1 MVCVSTCCVSGIV
14 KHPFNEK
21 LLLAATRKL
30 EETITISLLLLFLIL
45 VWSRSNMIVGIDVT
59 KSNEWAGARSFG
71 RQSLHYI
78 ETTPN
83 PYQRAIHSIMTSSV
97 LDQDNLI
104 PCYGFGDATTHDQD
118 VFSFNS
124 NDAFCSGF
132 EEVLMCYR
140 DIVPQL
146 HLAGPT
152 SFAPIIETA
161 MTIVGESG
169 GLAIKCKLSILEFIA
184 CKSS

>member
-1 MVCVSTCCVSGIV
+1 MG
-14 KHPFNEK
+14 
-21 LLLAATRKL
+21 
-30 EETITISLLLLFLIL
+30 LLLLFLIL

-83 PYQRAIHSIMTSSV
+83 PYQRAIDSIMTSSV

-104 PCYGFGDATTHDQD
+104 PCYGFGDATTYDQD

-146 HLAGPT
+146 YLAGPT

-169 GLAIKCKLSILEFIA
+169 GLSIKCKLSILEFIA